1 MSNPSLIP
9 VNTLI
14 DRYGLVLLLGEIASE
29 CDRRSKELAE
39 QQQTVASVPWH
50 KAATDIAHLAKTA
63 QGWPEET
70 PPR

>member
-1 MSNPSLIP
+1 MSNRDSIP

-14 DRYGLVLLLGEIASE
+14 DQYGLVLLLGEIAFQ

-39 QQQTVASVPWH
+39 QQQAVASAPWQ

-63 QGWPEET
+63 QGWPE
-70 PPR
+70 